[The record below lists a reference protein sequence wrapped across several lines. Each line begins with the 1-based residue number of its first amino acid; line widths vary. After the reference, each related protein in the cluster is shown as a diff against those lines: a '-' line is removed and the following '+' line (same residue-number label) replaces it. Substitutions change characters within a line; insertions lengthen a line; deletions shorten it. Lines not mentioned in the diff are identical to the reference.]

1 MGGRVGVR
9 AGAVTAKLKT
19 TPTGRSLRMMSAA
32 LALLTI
38 GATDRPQRV
47 FTTLD
52 NRYLSESTVDR
63 IVQRTMAANH
73 VTGLGVVVIRKA
85 KIAFIKSY
93 GYASLDSKAPLTPAT
108 IMYGASLTKATF
120 AWMLMQLVDEGKVD
134 LDKPIGE
141 YLAKPLPDY
150 AAYADLKGDE
160 RWRKLTLRMLMNHS
174 SGFANFRFLEDDKK
188 LRFHRDPGTRYGY
201 SGEGVHLAQF
211 VLEQGLGLDVG
222 KEIQRRVFDR
232 FRMGDTSMTWRDS
245 YEGRLATGYTA
256 DGQPQPFAH
265 RRKADVAGSMDTTLA
280 DWARFLV
287 AVTRGD
293 GLSRSARATM
303 LRPTIWID
311 SPVQFPTL
319 TEERTDRWKG
329 IKLGYAVGWGTF
341 RSRFGEA
348 FFKEGHDDGTEN
360 YAMCV
365 DTRQSCILL
374 MANDNRAASIIV
386 PLTNQLLGP
395 VGLPAEWEGYR
406 P

>member
-1 MGGRVGVR
+1 M
-9 AGAVTAKLKT
+9 
-19 TPTGRSLRMMSAA
+19 PTGLSLRMMSAA
-32 LALLTI
+32 LALIVI

-47 FTTLD
+47 YTTLD
-52 NRYLSESTVDR
+52 NRSLSESTVDR
-63 IVQRTMAANH
+63 IVQRTMTANH
-73 VTGLGVVVIRKA
+73 VTGLGVVVIRKG

-93 GYASLDSKAPLTPAT
+93 GYASLDNKAPLTPAT

-120 AWMLMQLVDEGKVD
+120 GWMLMQLVDEGKVD
-134 LDKPIGE
+134 LDKPIAD
-141 YLAKPLPDY
+141 YLSKPLPDY

-174 SGFANFRFLEDDKK
+174 SGFANFRFFDDDKK

-211 VLEQGLGLDVG
+211 VLEQGLGIDVG
-222 KEIQRRVFDR
+222 KEIQTRVFDR
-232 FRMGDTSMTWRDS
+232 FRMGDTSMTWRES
-245 YEGRLATGYTA
+245 YDGRFAYGYTA
-256 DGQPQPFAH
+256 DGQRQPFAH
-265 RRKADVAGSMDTTLA
+265 RRRPDVAGSMDTTLA
-280 DWARFLV
+280 DWGRFLA

-293 GLSRSARATM
+293 GLSPSAHAAM
-303 LRPTIWID
+303 IRPTIWID

-319 TEERTDRWKG
+319 TEERTDRWKA

-341 RSRFGEA
+341 RSRFGDA
-348 FFKEGHDDGTEN
+348 YFKEGHDDGTEN

-365 DTRQSCILL
+365 DKRQSCILL
-374 MANDNRAASIIV
+374 MANDNRAAEIFV
-386 PLTNQLLGP
+386 TLTNQLLGP